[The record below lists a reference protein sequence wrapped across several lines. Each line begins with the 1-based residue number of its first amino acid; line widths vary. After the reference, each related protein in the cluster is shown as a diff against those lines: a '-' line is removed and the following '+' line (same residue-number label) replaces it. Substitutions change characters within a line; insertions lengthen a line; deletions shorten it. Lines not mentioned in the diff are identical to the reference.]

1 MTTNHAEKINR
12 NEFLKSL
19 GLKGA
24 ALLAVYCTGSAL
36 SSCQNESN
44 IAPNPT
50 GELLK
55 IDLTTTAAAALKNVG
70 GYIRQNN
77 VVLAKVS
84 ATEYV
89 AVTQT
94 CSHEGRQEIVYMN
107 SQFYCTAHG
116 AAFSKTGAGLNSNGR
131 AGIKVFQVSIAGNIL
146 TVTNN

>member
-1 MTTNHAEKINR
+1 MTNHNEKIDR
-12 NEFLKSL
+12 LEFLKNL

-24 ALLAVYCTGSAL
+24 ALFAVYCTGSAL

-44 IAPNPT
+44 ITPDST
-50 GELLK
+50 GQLLQ
-55 IDLTTTAAAALKNVG
+55 IDLTSSVAAALKNVG

-77 VVLAKVS
+77 VVLARVS
-84 ATEYV
+84 ASEYV

-94 CSHEGRQEIVYMN
+94 CSHEGRKEIVYMN

-131 AGIKVFQVSIAGNIL
+131 AGIKVFQVSITGNIL